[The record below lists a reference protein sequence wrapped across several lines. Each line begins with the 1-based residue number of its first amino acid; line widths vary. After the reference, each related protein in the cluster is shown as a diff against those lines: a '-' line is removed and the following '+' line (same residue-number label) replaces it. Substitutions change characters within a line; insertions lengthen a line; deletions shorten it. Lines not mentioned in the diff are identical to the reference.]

1 MLKGTYGTR
10 HGTNHDDRST
20 FGHEL
25 RSFKRTEPSSHN
37 IDIEQLSDLLGG
49 VVVGDIV
56 LDNTRGGDEGLE
68 ISVNLS
74 TQQGDLRQSAQT
86 SP

>member
-1 MLKGTYGTR
+1 MDKGTYGTR

-37 IDIEQLSDLLGG
+37 VDIEKFSDLLSR
-49 VVVGDIV
+49 VVVSDIV
-56 LDNTRGGDEGLE
+56 LDNTRGGNEGL
-68 ISVNLS
+68 II
-74 TQQGDLRQSAQT
+74 RR
-86 SP
+86 